1 MKKAGNER
9 EDPAGDAIFGTE
21 NVVVSSGAGKLA
33 FGVQYKKKEQMFE
46 KSSACS
52 LFMLE

>member
-33 FGVQYKKKEQMFE
+33 FGVQYKRKRTNVRKNV
-46 KSSACS
+46 AHV
-52 LFMLE
+52 LFLC